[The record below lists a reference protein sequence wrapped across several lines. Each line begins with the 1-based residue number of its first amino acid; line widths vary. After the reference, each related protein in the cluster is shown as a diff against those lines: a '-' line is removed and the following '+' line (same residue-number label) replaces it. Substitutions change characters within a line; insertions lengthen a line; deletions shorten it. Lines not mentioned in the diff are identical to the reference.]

1 MDLLFKTTDL
11 AAAAPL
17 YDRALKS
24 APNNSE
30 ILRQLGRFAYILER
44 YEESHALLER
54 AVAIDPLCSHCLY
67 FLSRAYMISRDWDK
81 AEEARDRYLLLGG
94 RGGYLHYGTIKLMQ
108 GKADEALEIFTDPD
122 KVDEYQA
129 AFGQALALFSLGRSA
144 EADVALARMID
155 ERGELATH
163 DVAKVYAWRNQ
174 PDVAFEWLDKFADLA
189 TGDEDH
195 RFGMVNSVHSPLYQN
210 LHDDPR
216 WETYR
221 ERAGLSTGLVESI
234 EIDLS
239 IPE

>member
-1 MDLLFKTTDL
+1 
-11 AAAAPL
+11 
-17 YDRALKS
+17 
-24 APNNSE
+24 
-30 ILRQLGRFAYILER
+30 
-44 YEESHALLER
+44 
-54 AVAIDPLCSHCLY
+54 
-67 FLSRAYMISRDWDK
+67 
-81 AEEARDRYLLLGG
+81 
-94 RGGYLHYGTIKLMQ
+94 
-108 GKADEALEIFTDPD
+108 
-122 KVDEYQA
+122 
-129 AFGQALALFSLGRSA
+129 
-144 EADVALARMID
+144 MID